1 MHKIA
6 ILFVTFFLSLGCAER
21 EIDTMLVIKNV
32 WVVDV
37 KEGSL
42 LEAKKDIWI
51 KGDKIVEIEDHNE
64 QTENSNVK
72 IIDGSGNYVIPGLWD
87 MHAHPDD
94 PEMWRMD
101 PDGASRDQLMP
112 LFVLYGVTGI
122 RDMAGSMEVIKKWR
136 TKIKSK
142 ELIGPDIVACG
153 PLIDGPN
160 PMWDGSVG
168 IADLNRVKP
177 MIDSLKNSGADFLKI
192 YSLLPDSIYFELSKY
207 AKQIDFPHVGHVP
220 LTVSTAEASIAGM
233 KSQEHLLNL
242 LIDCSTQ
249 ADRLY
254 AKEVDY
260 GNITDTVD
268 KYVYR
273 NELML
278 DTYDAGKA
286 RALYET
292 FVKND
297 TWHTPTISMWYK
309 NAYFEQE
316 IVKDSI
322 HFKYLPKYMR
332 DYWKPKNNDHLQ
344 NRLPKIIAVKK
355 KLVDAYKEL
364 IGEMN
369 DVGIGLLAGTDV
381 GANPLCFP
389 GLSLHYEL
397 QLLVESGLTPAEAL
411 RTATLNPAL
420 FFEKEAV
427 QGSVGVGKL
436 ADLVLLDANPLEA
449 IENTKR
455 INAVVLK
462 GEVFDFE
469 RLQEEFAVVERSV
482 NR

>member
-1 MHKIA
+1 MQKIA
-6 ILFVTFFLSLGCAER
+6 ILFLILCMSVGCTEQK
-21 EIDTMLVIKNV
+21 IDATLLIKNV

-37 KEGSL
+37 KKGNL
-42 LEAKKDIWI
+42 LAAKKDIWI
-51 KGDKIVEIEDHNE
+51 NGDRIVQIRDHKE
-64 QTENSNVK
+64 QTKSNNE
-72 IIDGSGNYVIPGLWD
+72 IIDGSGKYIIPGLWD

-101 PDGASRDQLMP
+101 PDEYSRDQLMP
-112 LFVLYGVTGI
+112 LFVRYGVTGI
-122 RDMAGSMEVIKKWR
+122 RDMAGSMEVIEKWR
-136 TKIKSK
+136 TKIRSK
-142 ELIGPDIVACG
+142 ELVGPEIVACG

-168 IADLNRVKP
+168 ISDLSKVKP
-177 MIDSLKNSGADFLKI
+177 MVDSLKNSGADFLKI

-207 AKQIDFPHVGHVP
+207 ARQLDFPHVGHVP
-220 LTVSTAEASIAGM
+220 LTVTTAEASIAGM

-242 LIDCSTQ
+242 LMDCSAR
-249 ADRLY
+249 ADQLY

-260 GNITDTVD
+260 GDITNPVD

-278 DTYDAGKA
+278 DTYDEEKA
-286 RALYET
+286 RTLYET
-292 FVKND
+292 FVKNE

-316 IVKDSI
+316 ILKDSI
-322 HFKYLPKYMR
+322 HFKYLPMYMR
-332 DYWKPKNNDHLQ
+332 NYWKPENNDHLQ
-344 NRLPKIIAVKK
+344 NRLPKIIMVKK
-355 KLVDAYKEL
+355 KLVEAYKER

-369 DVGIGLLAGTDV
+369 TAGVGLLAGTDV

-397 QLLVESGLTPAEAL
+397 QMLVESGLTPAEAL

-420 FFEKEAV
+420 YFEKENV
-427 QGSVGVGKL
+427 QGSVDEGKL
-436 ADLVLLDANPLEA
+436 ADLVLLDANPLED

-462 GEVFDFE
+462 GEVFDYE
-469 RLQEEFAVVERSV
+469 RLQKELAMVERSV